1 MTFDRRYII
10 IGDVHGNWRGVDD
23 LLEKARYEP
32 ATDRVIF
39 VGDYNDHYANTDGS
53 IRKVIDLLIELRER
67 SPDNIFFIR
76 GNHDLWFAEWLV
88 GGEVPPEIWY
98 VQGGRKTMESYGIFV
113 GPGTRDEREKIPKS
127 HQDFICNLVDQYYLD
142 DHVVVIH
149 GGFTSERQ
157 MQVMVSG
164 GQLSDGELENL
175 VWDRYFIFTEDD
187 TDHALYLRYFG
198 ERYLITGHTAEG
210 PYVNPRN
217 PKWILINSASRGENL
232 SAVVIEDEQTYE
244 FVCEGR

>member
-10 IGDVHGNWRGVDD
+10 IGDVHGNWRGVED

-53 IRKVIDLLIELRER
+53 VRKVIDLLIELRER
-67 SPDNIFFIR
+67 SPGNIFLIR
-76 GNHDLWFAEWLV
+76 GNHDLWFAEWLKT
-88 GGEVPPEIWY
+88 GGIPPEIWY
-98 VQGGRKTMESYGIFV
+98 VEGGRETLKSYGITDLLSA
-113 GPGTRDEREKIPKS
+113 PDQREKVPRS
-127 HQDFICNLVDQYYLD
+127 HKDFVCNLVDQYYLD

-157 MQVMVSG
+157 MQAVAQGMR
-164 GQLSDGELENL
+164 LNDGDLEGI

-232 SAVVIEDEQTYE
+232 SAVVIEDDHDHHFIHT
-244 FVCEGR
+244 V

>member
-10 IGDVHGNWRGVDD
+10 MGDVHGNWRGVKD

-53 IRKVIDLLIELRER
+53 VRKVIDLLIELRER
-67 SPDNIFFIR
+67 SPGNIFLIR
-76 GNHDLWFAEWLV
+76 GNHDLWFAEWLKT
-88 GGEVPPEIWY
+88 GGIPPEIWCF
-98 VQGGRKTMESYGIFV
+98 QGGRETLKSYGITDLLSA
-113 GPGTRDEREKIPKS
+113 PDQREKVPRS
-127 HQDFICNLVDQYYLD
+127 HKDFVCNLVDQYYLD

-157 MQVMVSG
+157 MQAVAQGMR
-164 GQLSDGELENL
+164 LNDGDLEEI

-187 TDHALYLRYFG
+187 TSHALYLRYFG

-217 PKWILINSASRGENL
+217 PRWILINSASRGENL
-232 SAVVIEDEQTYE
+232 SAVVIKDDHDYN
-244 FVCEGR
+244 FICAN

>member
-1 MTFDRRYII
+1 MALDRRYII
-10 IGDVHGNWRGVDD
+10 MGDVHGNWRGVED

-32 ATDRVIF
+32 SADRVIF

-53 IRKVIDLLIELRER
+53 VRKVIDLLIELRER
-67 SPDNIFFIR
+67 SPGNIFFIR

-88 GGEVPPEIWY
+88 DGGVPPEIWY
-98 VQGGRKTMESYGIFV
+98 VQGGRETMESYGIFV
-113 GPGTRDEREKIPKS
+113 GPGPRDERKKIPKS

-157 MQVMVSG
+157 MQAVAQG
-164 GQLSDGELENL
+164 RRLNDGDLEEI
-175 VWDRYFIFTEDD
+175 VWDRYFMFTEND
-187 TDHALYLRYFG
+187 TAHALYLKYFG
-198 ERYLITGHTAEG
+198 GRYLITGHTPEG

-217 PKWILINSASRGENL
+217 RKWILINSASRGENL
-232 SAVVIEDEQTYE
+232 SAVVIKDDHDYHFIHTL
-244 FVCEGR
+244 